1 MKLNASPE
9 HYLRGRNKED
19 FLKRLPADIRTVPM
33 VVLVNGGSAS
43 ASEIVAGALQD
54 HDRAV
59 VMGQQTFG
67 KGSVQTI
74 LPLGNNTAIK
84 LTTARYYT
92 PKGRSIQAK
101 GITPDIPLDDGAS
114 DRAVAL
120 KLRESDLTKHLEST
134 GAEKPTD
141 KAQAAAAAALKYK
154 FTPAPRPTDVDE
166 KTLRP
171 APGEIVSPNDYEL
184 NQAVAYLKTRG
195 NAKLN

>member
-1 MKLNASPE
+1 
-9 HYLRGRNKED
+9 
-19 FLKRLPADIRTVPM
+19 
-33 VVLVNGGSAS
+33 
-43 ASEIVAGALQD
+43 
-54 HDRAV
+54 
-59 VMGQQTFG
+59 MGQQTFG

-114 DRAVAL
+114 DRTTAL
-120 KLRESDLTKHLEST
+120 KLREADLTKHLESA
-134 GAEKPTD
+134 GTD
-141 KAQAAAAAALKYK
+141 KPAADKPADKVQAAAQAALKYK

-184 NQAVAYLKTRG
+184 NQAVAFLKTRG
-195 NAKLN
+195 GAKLN